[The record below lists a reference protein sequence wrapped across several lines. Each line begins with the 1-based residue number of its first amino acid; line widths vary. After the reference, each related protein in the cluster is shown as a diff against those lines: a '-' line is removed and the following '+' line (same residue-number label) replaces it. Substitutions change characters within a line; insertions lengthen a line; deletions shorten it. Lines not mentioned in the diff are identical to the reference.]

1 MDILFEGF
9 NTAIP
14 VWLIILVVP
23 GVFFLSWWTYRGVE
37 GLSVSYRSLLILL
50 RGCAFILL
58 LLLLMNPAFTLQQ
71 EYRNTGEIAV
81 LWDNSSS
88 TTVEKGNY
96 EGRATYQSIWDH
108 IDPFN
113 SSRVRFNNYRF
124 DTETVLLEDED
135 ELSLEGTGTNIH
147 QALSNVLETFE
158 HEHALIFIS
167 DGIYNT
173 GRNPT
178 GLINRFP
185 VPIYTLAIGDTIR
198 MDDIIVQRVSHNE
211 TANINSHAVVTS
223 TIRNEGFPDT
233 DLFVQL
239 RKEGEVLEEKNITTT
254 GRRSAHEVSFEL
266 ELEEEGL
273 QQFDIHVPEIEG
285 EWTAE
290 NNTQPFAID
299 VRDERTRIMLMAFE
313 IHPDV
318 RTLRSILATDQSI
331 ELDYRTWI
339 GEQRFS
345 EGPMPD
351 RPDTL
356 DLIVFYGYPH
366 EELPS
371 ALRGDILEFSE
382 NLPAIFFSSP
392 STDYNRL
399 SGDFSGTIPL
409 DGPAGR
415 YRSMQPVVSQEQN
428 HAILELPEVEFN
440 RLPDLRVPEGT
451 LETRS
456 GSETLMSGSF
466 RGTDTGSPLLTVRTT
481 GNIRTSQFTGHGL
494 YRWYLSDNTQT
505 REFAIELVN
514 NITKWTATAADDDL
528 LDISPVTRTFEQT
541 DDVILDARLQNESGE
556 DEPDGTID
564 VTIEGDDVETSQYTM
579 SNEGLG
585 RYRLNIGRLP
595 EGLYSYTAVAEK
607 DGRQLDE
614 KSGEFSVGGANLE
627 FVDTQRNDELLRY
640 MAEETGGRFLTHEQF
655 EQIHQLLE
663 EDGLFEERIET
674 SEEQLQAYQNPLWF
688 ILVLLLLT
696 AEWVIRKVVALP

>member
-14 VWLIILVVP
+14 VWLIFLFVP
-23 GVFFLSWWTYRGVE
+23 GVFFLSWWTYRSVE
-37 GLSVSYRSLLILL
+37 GLSVTYRSLLILL
-50 RGCAFILL
+50 RGSTFILL
-58 LLLLMNPAFTLQQ
+58 LLLLLNPAFTLQQ

-88 TTVEKGNY
+88 TTIEKGNY
-96 EGRATYQSIWDH
+96 EGTTAYQSIWDH
-108 IDPFN
+108 IDPFD

-124 DTETVLLEDED
+124 DTETVSLENED
-135 ELSLEGTGTNIH
+135 ELTLEGTGTNIN
-147 QALSNVLETFE
+147 QALSYVRESLE

-185 VPIYTLAIGDTIR
+185 IPIYTIAIGDTTR

-211 TANINSHAVVTS
+211 TANINSRTVVTS
-223 TIRNEGFPDT
+223 TIVNEGFPDT
-233 DLFVQL
+233 ELSVQL
-239 RKEGEVLEEKNITTT
+239 RKEGDVLEEKSIITT
-254 GRRSAHEVSFEL
+254 GSRSAHEVSFEL

-273 QQFDIHVPEIEG
+273 QQFDVHVPEIEG
-285 EWTAE
+285 EWTTE

-299 VRDERTRIMLMAFE
+299 VRDDRTRIMLMAFE

-318 RTLRSILATDQSI
+318 RALRSILATDQSI
-331 ELDYRTWI
+331 ELDYRTWV

-356 DLIVFYGYPH
+356 DLIVYYGYPH
-366 EELPS
+366 AELPS
-371 ALRGDILEFSE
+371 SLRGDILEFSE
-382 NLPAIFFSSP
+382 NLPSVFFSSP

-409 DGPAGR
+409 DGAAGR
-415 YRSMQPVVSQEQN
+415 YNSMQPVVPEEQN
-428 HAILELPEVEFN
+428 HAILELPEIDFN
-440 RLPDLRVPEGT
+440 RLPDLRVPDRT
-451 LETRS
+451 LEARS
-456 GSETLMSGSF
+456 GSETLMTGSF
-466 RGTDTGSPLLTVRTT
+466 RGTDTGSPLLSVRTT
-481 GNIRTSQFTGHGL
+481 GNIRTAQFTGHGL
-494 YRWYLSDNTQT
+494 YRWYLSDNDQT

-528 LDISPVTRTFEQT
+528 LDISPVTQTFEQT
-541 DDVILDARLQNESGE
+541 DDVILEARLQNESGE

-564 VTIEGDDVETSQYTM
+564 VTIEGDDIETSQYTM

-595 EGLYSYTAVAEK
+595 EGLYSYSAVAEK

-614 KSGEFSVGGANLE
+614 KSGEFSVGGANIEL
-627 FVDTQRNDELLRY
+627 VDTQRNDELLRY
-640 MAEETGGRFLTHEQF
+640 MAGETGGRFLTHEQSD
-655 EQIHQLLE
+655 QIHQILE

-674 SEEQLQAYQNPLWF
+674 SEDQLLAYQNPLWF